1 MPIFDHFKSD
11 SSELLQHL
19 ALERVSPQWAA
30 FLTLLGSELSS
41 QLPDDELRQLLVSL
55 GGRFA
60 EEHPLGPCADVTAL
74 QEALNQVWA
83 SIQWGYCTLSDEGQ
97 QMTVTHRACPLPAA
111 LQLDAEVVGGYL
123 EGAYAFW
130 LQAAGAPPEL
140 VLTQQPPTGVPMSM
154 VFTLMAE
161 SFA

>member
-1 MPIFDHFKSD
+1 MSRHCRGSQ
-11 SSELLQHL
+11 SSVGIHSVGLLH
-19 ALERVSPQWAA
+19 
-30 FLTLLGSELSS
+30 
-41 QLPDDELRQLLVSL
+41 
-55 GGRFA
+55 
-60 EEHPLGPCADVTAL
+60 
-74 QEALNQVWA
+74 
-83 SIQWGYCTLSDEGQ
+83 LSDEGQ

-130 LQAAGAPPEL
+130 LQAAGSARARFD
-140 VLTQQPPTGVPMSM
+140 PTAADGVPMSM